1 MQVKRTHPTDTEAV
15 LNIIATPQELDGIK
29 QHTLGHFR
37 NRVKIAGFREGKA
50 PLELIEKNI
59 DEATLQSEFLE
70 EAINQLYVQAV
81 QSEKIRPV
89 TNPDVSITK
98 FVPFTT
104 LEFEVKIGVIG
115 EIKIPDYKK
124 VKKTKPEVKI
134 TADEVKDVIKN
145 LQTRAAEKKDVD
157 RAAKVG
163 DQVYI
168 DFKGTDA
175 KGEPVPGADGSD
187 YPLVL
192 GSNSFIPGFEENVV
206 GMKAGD
212 EKSFELTFPKDY
224 HAKEL
229 AGAKVIFAVKA
240 TKVQEVVEPKLDDA
254 FATSIGPFKT
264 VDELKKDIKKQL
276 EVERETEVN
285 RLFENELI
293 GELADKTKVSIP
305 KAIVDEQI
313 DKIEDQERQNLVYRG
328 QTWEEHLTEEGLTA
342 EEHREQKRP
351 EAERGIRASLMLA
364 EIAEAEGLDVT
375 PEELEIRMQ
384 LLKGQYPDEG
394 MQTELNKPEN
404 RRDIAS
410 RMLTE
415 KTVAKLIDYATQ
427 K

>member
-1 MQVKRTHPTDTEAV
+1 MQVKRTHPSDTEAV
-15 LNIIATPQELDGIK
+15 LNVIASEQELNGIK

-37 NRVKIAGFREGKA
+37 SRVKIAGFREGKA

-59 DEATLQSEFLE
+59 DQAAFQSEFLE

-81 QSEKIRPV
+81 QGEKIRPV
-89 TNPDVSITK
+89 TNPEVNITK

-104 LEFEVKIGVIG
+104 LEFEVKVSIIGDV
-115 EIKIPDYKK
+115 KIPDYKK
-124 VKKTKPEVKI
+124 VKKTKPAVKI
-134 TADEVKDVIKN
+134 TADDVKEVLNN

-157 RAAKVG
+157 RPAKIG

-175 KGEPVPGADGSD
+175 KGEAVAGAEGSD

-192 GSNSFIPGFEENVV
+192 GSQSFIPGFEENVV
-206 GMKAGD
+206 GMKAGA
-212 EKSFELTFPKDY
+212 EKRFELTFPKDY

-229 AGAKVIFAVKA
+229 ADVKVNFAVTA

-254 FATSIGPFKT
+254 FAATVGPFKNI
-264 VDELKKDIKKQL
+264 DELKADIKKQL
-276 EVERETEVN
+276 QAERENEN
-285 RLFENELI
+285 ARLFENELI
-293 GELADKTKVSIP
+293 GELADETQVSIP

-328 QTWEEHLTEEGLTA
+328 QTWEEHLKEEGVTA
-342 EEHREQKRP
+342 EQHREQKRP

-364 EIAEAEGLDVT
+364 EIAEAEGLEVT
-375 PEELEIRMQ
+375 PEELEIRLQ
-384 LLKGQYPDEG
+384 LLKGQYPDAG
-394 MQTELNKPEN
+394 MQAELDKPEN
-404 RRDIAS
+404 RRDIGS

-415 KTVAKLIDYATQ
+415 KTVAKLLKYTTST
-427 K
+427 

>member
-37 NRVKIAGFREGKA
+37 SRVKIAGFREGKA

-59 DEATLQSEFLE
+59 DQAALQSEFLE

-115 EIKIPDYKK
+115 EIQIPDYKK
-124 VKKTKPEVKI
+124 VKKTKPEVKV
-134 TADEVKDVIKN
+134 TADDVKEVIKN

-157 RAAKVG
+157 RAAKLG

-175 KGEPVPGADGSD
+175 KGEPVSGADGSD

-229 AGAKVIFAVKA
+229 AGAKVTFAVTA

-276 EVERETEVN
+276 EVERETEIN

-328 QTWEEHLTEEGLTA
+328 QTWEEHLSEEGLTA
-342 EEHREQKRP
+342 EQHHEQKRP

-375 PEELEIRMQ
+375 PEELEIRLQ

-394 MQTELNKPEN
+394 MQAELDKPEN

-415 KTVAKLIDYATQ
+415 KTVAKLIEYAT
-427 K
+427 KK

>member
-50 PLELIEKNI
+50 PLELIEKNV

-89 TNPDVSITK
+89 TNPEVKITK
-98 FVPFTT
+98 FVPYTT
-104 LEFEVKIGVIG
+104 LEFEVKVAVIG

-124 VKKTKPEVKI
+124 VKKAKPEVKVA
-134 TADEVKDVIKN
+134 ADEVKDVIKN

-157 RAAKVG
+157 RAAKLG

-175 KGEPVPGADGSD
+175 KGEPVPGADGND

-192 GSNSFIPGFEENVV
+192 GSNSFIPGFEENIV
-206 GMKAGD
+206 GMKAGE

-229 AGAKVIFAVKA
+229 AGAKVTFAVTA

-254 FATSIGPFKT
+254 FAASIGPFKT
-264 VDELKKDIKKQL
+264 VEELKKDIKKQL

-293 GELADKTKVSIP
+293 GELADKTQVSIP

-313 DKIEDQERQNLVYRG
+313 DRIEDQERQNLVYRG
-328 QTWEEHLTEEGLTA
+328 QTWEEHLTEEGITA
-342 EEHREQKRP
+342 EEHHEQKRP
-351 EAERGIRASLMLA
+351 EAERGIRASLLLA

-375 PEELEIRMQ
+375 PEELEIRLQ
-384 LLKGQYPDEG
+384 LLKGQYPDQG
-394 MQTELNKPEN
+394 MQAELDKPEN

-415 KTVAKLIDYATQ
+415 KTVAKLIDYAT
-427 K
+427 KK

>member
-50 PLELIEKNI
+50 PLELIEKNV

-89 TNPDVSITK
+89 TNPEVKITK
-98 FVPFTT
+98 FVPYTT
-104 LEFEVKIGVIG
+104 LEFEVKVAVIG

-124 VKKTKPEVKI
+124 VKKAKPEVKVA
-134 TADEVKDVIKN
+134 ADEVKDVIKN

-157 RAAKVG
+157 RAAKLG

-175 KGEPVPGADGSD
+175 KGEPVPGADGND

-192 GSNSFIPGFEENVV
+192 GSNSFIPGFEENIV
-206 GMKAGD
+206 GMKAGE

-229 AGAKVIFAVKA
+229 AGAKVTFVVTA

-254 FATSIGPFKT
+254 FAASIGPFKT
-264 VDELKKDIKKQL
+264 VEELKKDIKKQL

-293 GELADKTKVSIP
+293 GELADKTQVSIP

-313 DKIEDQERQNLVYRG
+313 DRIEDQERQNLVYRG
-328 QTWEEHLTEEGLTA
+328 QTWEEHLAEEGITA
-342 EEHREQKRP
+342 EEHHEQKRP

-384 LLKGQYPDEG
+384 LLKGQYPDQG
-394 MQTELNKPEN
+394 MQAELDKPEN

-415 KTVAKLIDYATQ
+415 KTVAKLIDYAT
-427 K
+427 KK

>member
-50 PLELIEKNI
+50 PLELIEKNV

-89 TNPDVSITK
+89 TNPEVKITK
-98 FVPFTT
+98 FVPYTT
-104 LEFEVKIGVIG
+104 LEFEVKVAVIG

-124 VKKTKPEVKI
+124 VKKAKPEVKVA
-134 TADEVKDVIKN
+134 ADEVKDVIKN

-157 RAAKVG
+157 RAAKLG

-175 KGEPVPGADGSD
+175 KGEPVPGADGND

-192 GSNSFIPGFEENVV
+192 GSNSFIPGFEENIV
-206 GMKAGD
+206 GMKAGE

-229 AGAKVIFAVKA
+229 AGAKVTFAVTA

-254 FATSIGPFKT
+254 FAASIGPFKT
-264 VDELKKDIKKQL
+264 VEELKKDIKKQL

-293 GELADKTKVSIP
+293 GELADKTQVSIP

-313 DKIEDQERQNLVYRG
+313 DRIEDQERQNLVYRG
-328 QTWEEHLTEEGLTA
+328 QTWEEHLTEEGITA
-342 EEHREQKRP
+342 EEHHEQKRP
-351 EAERGIRASLMLA
+351 EAERGIRASLLLA

-384 LLKGQYPDEG
+384 LLKGQYPDQG
-394 MQTELNKPEN
+394 MQAELDKPEN

-415 KTVAKLIDYATQ
+415 KTVAKLIDYAT
-427 K
+427 KK